1 MVKIG
6 IIGSGKIC
14 QGPHMG
20 AYDKIDNAQI
30 VAICDIDEKKLE
42 SVSKRYPNAKLYT
55 DYKEMIANEELDA
68 VDICTPNN
76 IHSQAAVYALDNGL
90 NVICEKPDAINVAEA
105 EKMKAAAEKSGKTL
119 MVIRN
124 NRYRPTTK
132 FLKEYIKEGK
142 MGEIYAGRCGW
153 IRRRGIPGWGG
164 WFTDKAQ
171 SGGGP
176 LIDLGVHIIDLAMYL
191 MGNPK
196 PVTVSGSTYSKF
208 PHTSYSKTDV
218 EDLAM
223 GFIRFDNGACL
234 QIEFSWASNIE
245 YDQMFVELRGE
256 KAGSRM
262 SGIDRKFDIFT
273 EECGTNV
280 TIKPSIDDYNC
291 MPHHEANIR
300 HFIDVIEGKAEPDFT
315 PQQGVNM
322 VKILEAIYKSAELG
336 HEIALD

>member
-1 MVKIG
+1 MIKIG

-20 AYDKIDNAQI
+20 AYDKIDNAKI

-42 SVSKRYPNAKLYT
+42 MVSKRYPDAKLYT

-76 IHSQAAVYALDNGL
+76 IHSQAAIYALNQGL
-90 NVICEKPDAINVAEA
+90 NVICEKPDAINAEEA
-105 EKMKAAAEKSGKTL
+105 EKMKKAAEDSGKTL

-132 FLKEYIKEGK
+132 FLKDYIAEGK

-218 EDLAM
+218 EDLCM

-280 TIKPSIDDYNC
+280 TIKPAIDDYNC
-291 MPHHEANIR
+291 MNHHEANIR
-300 HFIDVIEGKAEPDFT
+300 HFLDVIEGKAEPDFT

-322 VKILEAIYKSAELG
+322 VKILEALYKSAELG
-336 HEIALD
+336 HEITLD

>member
-1 MVKIG
+1 MLKIG
-6 IIGSGKIC
+6 IIGAGKIC
-14 QGPHMG
+14 QGCHLP
-20 AYDKIDNAQI
+20 AYDKLDNVEI
-30 VAICDIDEKKLE
+30 VAICDIDKEKLDKMAE
-42 SVSKRYPNAKLYT
+42 RYPKARLYT
-55 DYKEMIANEELDA
+55 SYEEMLDSEELDA

-76 IHSQAAVYALDNGL
+76 IHSKAAIYALNKGV
-90 NVICEKPDAINVAEA
+90 NTICEKPDAINVAEA

-132 FLKEYIKEGK
+132 FLKQFIAEGK

-164 WFTDKAQ
+164 WFTDKKQ

-245 YDQMFVELRGE
+245 CDQMFVELRGE

-262 SGIDRKFDIFT
+262 SGIDRKFSVFT

-280 TIKPSIDDYNC
+280 TINPSIDDYSC
-291 MPHHEANIR
+291 PPHHESNIR

-315 PQQGVNM
+315 PEQGVNM

-336 HEIALD
+336 HEIQL

>member
-6 IIGSGKIC
+6 IIGAGKIC

-20 AYDKIDNAQI
+20 AYDKIDNAEI
-30 VAICDIDEKKLE
+30 VAICDIDENKLD
-42 SVSKRYPNAKLYT
+42 SVKSRYPKASLYK
-55 DYKEMIANEELDA
+55 DYKEMIEKENLDA

-76 IHSQAAVYALDNGL
+76 MHSVIAIYALNNGL
-90 NVICEKPDAINVAEA
+90 NVICEKPDAINAAEA
-105 EKMKAAAEKSGKTL
+105 EKMREASEKSGKTL

-142 MGEIYAGRCGW
+142 MGGIYAGRCGW

-164 WFTDKAQ
+164 WFTDKEQ

-196 PVTVSGSTYSKF
+196 PVTVSGTTYSKF
-208 PHTSYSKTDV
+208 ANTTGSKMDV

-223 GFIRFDNGACL
+223 GFIRFDNGSCL

-245 YDQMFVELRGE
+245 SDQIFVELRGE
-256 KAGSRM
+256 KTGSKLI
-262 SGIDRKFDIFT
+262 GIEGRIELYT

-280 TIKPSIDDYNC
+280 TIKPSINDYHGVNC
-291 MPHHEANIR
+291 HESIIR
-300 HFIDVIEGKAEPDFT
+300 HFIDVIEGKCEPDFVPT
-315 PQQGVNM
+315 QGVNM
-322 VKILEAIYKSAELG
+322 VKILEAIYKSAECG
-336 HEIALD
+336 HEIAL